1 MNHKTIKQTLTC
13 DLTDKERREY
23 GINLATTLAD
33 YEALETEKKQNA
45 DHYKDRLAG
54 LQAHADELAR
64 KVRDGKEWRDVE
76 CRVYYGQPDKEHKQ
90 TVRLDT
96 MEVVKTERMTEV
108 DLQLVMPLE
117 EEEDSADNFDGAT
130 VDVEG
135 EDSLGAAV
143 KDFHAKVNGLPMP
156 EDDGGIEPETEA
168 DANY

>member
-1 MNHKTIKQTLTC
+1 MQHKTTKQTLTC
-13 DLTDKERREY
+13 ELTDKERREY
-23 GINLATTLAD
+23 GISLATTLAD

-54 LQAHADELAR
+54 LQARADELAR

-76 CRVYYGQPDKEHKQ
+76 CRVYFGQPDREHKQ

-117 EEEDSADNFDGAT
+117 GEEEEQDAADDDFDGITLDAET
-130 VDVEG
+130 VDP
-135 EDSLGAAV
+135 S
-143 KDFHAKVNGLPMP
+143 NGLPMP
-156 EDDGGIEPETEA
+156 EDDGGIEPTE
-168 DANY
+168 DY